1 MGLTMMGLTMMALRR
16 LWYRWSWRAR
26 YWWLD
31 TRSGRAAQLGVFG
44 LACLVAVLQLT
55 HMMIVV
61 ATTPPQPHEP
71 VRAVAWWVAQII
83 IMVVFAAISI
93 LMAPRVED
101 PKPQKVDAPTVEDGL
116 AVRDVFGTV
125 WIDDQ
130 FLLAW
135 KHMGTVKIKKK
146 GGKK

>member
-1 MGLTMMGLTMMALRR
+1 MGLMQRTGR
-16 LWYRWSWRAR
+16 LCYVWSWRAR

-31 TRSGRAAQLGVFG
+31 TRAGRVAQLGLFLAAG
-44 LACLVAVLQLT
+44 LAVVLQLT

-61 ATTPPQPHEP
+61 ATASADPSAP
-71 VRAVAWWVAQII
+71 VQAVSWWVVQIV
-83 IMVVFAAISI
+83 IMVAFAAIS
-93 LMAPRVED
+93 LLLAPRVED
-101 PKPQKVDAPTVEDGL
+101 PKPQEAKAPTVEDGL
-116 AVRDVFGTV
+116 AAREVFGTV

-135 KHMGTVKIKKK
+135 KSMGTKKIRKK

>member
-1 MGLTMMGLTMMALRR
+1 MTMIWR

-31 TRSGRAAQLGVFG
+31 TRPGQVAHLAIFGFCCLSGV
-44 LACLVAVLQLT
+44 LVLT

-61 ATTPPQPHEP
+61 ATVPAPDAPAQAVTEW
-71 VRAVAWWVAQII
+71 VRTLVLFGVIGL
-83 IMVVFAAISI
+83 ISMM
-93 LMAPRVED
+93 MAPKVKE
-101 PKPQKVDAPTVEDGL
+101 PKPSKAEVPTVEDGL

-135 KHMGTVKIKKK
+135 KGMGTVKIKKK

>member
-1 MGLTMMGLTMMALRR
+1 MGLMVMRR

-31 TRSGRAAQLGVFG
+31 TRPGQMAQFAAFGVG
-44 LACLVAVLQLT
+44 CLAAVLQLT

-61 ATTPPQPHEP
+61 ATAPPQPDAP
-71 VRAVAWWVAQII
+71 AQAVAWWVVQIVLL
-83 IMVVFAAISI
+83 VVFAAISI
-93 LMAPRVED
+93 LMAPRIED
-101 PKPQKVDAPTVEDGL
+101 PKPQKVEAPTVEDGL

-135 KHMGTVKIKKK
+135 KGMGTIKIKKK

>member
-1 MGLTMMGLTMMALRR
+1 MGLMKMIGR

-31 TRSGRAAQLGVFG
+31 TRPGRMAQLGVFG
-44 LACLVAVLQLT
+44 AMLLGTVLQLT
-55 HMMIVV
+55 HMMIVL
-61 ATTPPQPHEP
+61 ATAPPEP
-71 VRAVAWWVAQII
+71 PEPARAGWWLVQIV
-83 IMVVFAAISI
+83 IMVAFAVISI

-101 PKPQKVDAPTVEDGL
+101 PKPQEVKAPTVEDGL

-135 KHMGTVKIKKK
+135 KGMGTIKIKKK

>member
-1 MGLTMMGLTMMALRR
+1 MGLMAMLRR
-16 LWYRWSWRAR
+16 LWYVWSWRAR

-31 TRSGRAAQLGVFG
+31 TRAGRVAQIGVFVVSG
-44 LACLVAVLQLT
+44 LVVVLQLT

-61 ATTPPQPHEP
+61 ATAPPQPLEP
-71 VRAVAWWVAQII
+71 ARAVAWWIVQIV
-83 IMVVFAAISI
+83 IMVAFAAISI
-93 LMAPRVED
+93 LLAPRIED
-101 PKPQKVDAPTVEDGL
+101 PKPQKVEAPTVEDGL

-135 KHMGTVKIKKK
+135 KHMGTIKIKKK

>member
-1 MGLTMMGLTMMALRR
+1 MGLMHR
-16 LWYRWSWRAR
+16 LWYRWSWRTR

-31 TRSGRAAQLGVFG
+31 TRPGRMAQLGVFG
-44 LACLVAVLQLT
+44 AMLLGTVLQLT

-61 ATTPPQPHEP
+61 ATEPQPDAP
-71 VRAVAWWVAQII
+71 ARAITWWVVQI
-83 IMVVFAAISI
+83 VLLVAFAAISI

-101 PKPQKVDAPTVEDGL
+101 PKPQEVKAPTVEDGL

-135 KHMGTVKIKKK
+135 KSMGTIKIKKK

>member
-1 MGLTMMGLTMMALRR
+1 MGLTMMAMMRR

-31 TRSGRAAQLGVFG
+31 TRAGRKAQLGLFVVCG
-44 LACLVAVLQLT
+44 LVVVLQLT
-55 HMMIVV
+55 HMMIVA
-61 ATTPPQPHEP
+61 ATAPPQPPEP
-71 VRAVAWWVAQII
+71 ARAVAWWVWQIVV
-83 IMVVFAAISI
+83 MVAFAAISI
-93 LMAPRVED
+93 LTAPRVED
-101 PKPQKVDAPTVEDGL
+101 PKPQAADAPTVEDGL

-135 KHMGTVKIKKK
+135 KYMGTQAIKTK

>member
-1 MGLTMMGLTMMALRR
+1 MGLMKMIGR

-31 TRSGRAAQLGVFG
+31 TRPGRMAQLGVFG
-44 LACLVAVLQLT
+44 AMLLGTVLQLT

-61 ATTPPQPHEP
+61 ATAPQPDAP
-71 VRAVAWWVAQII
+71 ARAVTWWIVQIVLLVA
-83 IMVVFAAISI
+83 FAAISI

-101 PKPQKVDAPTVEDGL
+101 PKPQEAKAPTVEDGL

-135 KHMGTVKIKKK
+135 KHMGTIKIKKK